1 MPVPRIQKKLRL
13 GEELV
18 HRRKLTP
25 EQLEAALASARTAKM
40 RLGEFLID
48 RGIVTELDV
57 LDIISSQLSI
67 PRYDPTLHATDPA
80 LRELLPMRRAQ
91 QSQAT
96 PLCIRD
102 GILYLAL
109 LDAPDFNELFA
120 LEDLTRH
127 QIEPVLCTKEEFG
140 RIFRIVYGEHTAF
153 DAMMTEF
160 RDDGSESVSVVSEEG
175 SELIAMTDADA
186 EAAPVIRI
194 VNLILAE
201 GVRAGAS
208 DVHINPEKNLVNV
221 RYRIQGVLRTASD
234 VPKNL
239 GPALASRLKILAN
252 LDISVTRTPQDG
264 RFSVRVDD
272 REINVRLSTL
282 PTIYGENIVMRLLDM
297 SSRRV
302 YTFPALGMN
311 PHDCSTL
318 EREAKKPWGMILST
332 GPTGSGKSTS
342 LYSIIQMIKRDDIN
356 IITLEDPVEYRMD
369 GIRQVQ
375 LNTKAGMTFAS
386 GLRSILRQDPDVVM
400 VGEIRDEET
409 AKIAVQAALTGHLV
423 LSTLHTNDALGAVY
437 RLMDMGVEPHF
448 VTSVLLSSFAQR
460 LVRTIC
466 PHCRAPYQPPADLLA
481 RFGLAPDETVYY
493 HGTGCPHCNGTGY
506 AGRVGIFEVLAMS
519 DEIRLALAHGLSLQD
534 VEKTARAQGFH
545 SMREDAADKIREG
558 RTTVEEALRVT
569 MA

>member
-18 HRRKLTP
+18 RRRKLTP
-25 EQLEAALASARTAKM
+25 EQLEAALASARNAKM

-67 PRYDPTLHATDPA
+67 PRYDASQYATAPA
-80 LRELLPMRRAQ
+80 LRDLLPMRRAQ
-91 QSQAT
+91 QSQAA
-96 PLCIRD
+96 PLCVRD

-120 LEDLTRH
+120 LEDLTHH
-127 QIEPVLCTKEEFG
+127 QIEPVLCTKDEFG

-160 RDDGSESVSVVSEEG
+160 RDDDADGVSVVSEEG
-175 SELIAMTDADA
+175 SELIAMTDADGD
-186 EAAPVIRI
+186 AAPVIRI

-208 DVHINPEKNLVNV
+208 DVHINPEKNIVNV

-264 RFSVRVDD
+264 RFSVCVDD

-282 PTIYGENIVMRLLDM
+282 PTIYGENIVMRLLDT
-297 SSRRV
+297 SSKRV

-311 PHDCSTL
+311 PQDCATL

-466 PHCRAPYQPPADLLA
+466 PHCRTPYQPPADLLA
-481 RFGLAPDETVYY
+481 RFGLAPDEAVYY
-493 HGTGCPHCNGTGY
+493 RGAGCPHCNGTGY

-519 DEIRLALAHGLSLQD
+519 DEIRQAFARGLSPQD
-534 VEKTARAQGFH
+534 VQKLARAEGFH
-545 SMREDAADKIREG
+545 AMREDAADKIRDG

>member
-1 MPVPRIQKKLRL
+1 MSVPRIQKKLRL

-18 HRRKLTP
+18 RRHKLSP
-25 EQLEAALASARTAKM
+25 EQLEVALASAHTAKM

-48 RGIVTELDV
+48 RGIVPELDV

-67 PRYDPTLHATDPA
+67 PRYDASQYETDPTLRD
-80 LRELLPMRRAQ
+80 LLPMRRAQ
-91 QSQAT
+91 QSQAA
-96 PLCIRD
+96 PLCVRD

-120 LEDLTRH
+120 LEDLTNR
-127 QIEPVLCTKEEFG
+127 QIEPVLCTKDEFE

-160 RDDGSESVSVVSEEG
+160 RDDAESVSVVSEEE
-175 SELIAMTDADA
+175 SELIANGD
-186 EAAPVIRI
+186 AAPVIRI

-208 DVHINPEKNLVNV
+208 DVHINPEKNIVNV

-234 VPKNL
+234 VPKNI

-264 RFSVRVDD
+264 RFSIRVDD

-297 SSRRV
+297 SSRRI
-302 YTFPALGMN
+302 YTFPTLGMN
-311 PHDCSTL
+311 PHDCSIL
-318 EREAKKPWGMILST
+318 EREVKKPWGMILST

-409 AKIAVQAALTGHLV
+409 ARIAVQAALTGHLV
-423 LSTLHTNDALGAVY
+423 LSTLHTNDAIGAVY

-448 VTSVLLSSFAQR
+448 VTSVLLSTFAQR

-466 PHCRAPYQPPADLLA
+466 PHCRTRYQPPAGLLA
-481 RFGLAPDETVYY
+481 RFGLTPDETIYY
-493 HGTGCPHCNGTGY
+493 RGAGCPHCNGTGY
-506 AGRVGIFEVLAMS
+506 AGRVGIFEVLAMT
-519 DEIRLALAHGLSLQD
+519 DDIRQALARGLNPQD
-534 VEKTARAQGFH
+534 VQKAARTEGFH
-545 SMREDAADKIREG
+545 SMREDAAEKIRDG